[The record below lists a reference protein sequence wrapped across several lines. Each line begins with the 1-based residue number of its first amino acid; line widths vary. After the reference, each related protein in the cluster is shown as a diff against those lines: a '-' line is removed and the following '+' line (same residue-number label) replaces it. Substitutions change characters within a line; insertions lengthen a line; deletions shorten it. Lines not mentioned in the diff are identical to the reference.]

1 MSKIEEFNLRH
12 FCSID
17 DYFLIDGFYPFSDCI
32 TSKSYGVPDFLMPVT
47 LNITNKIRSLRVFDK
62 ESFKKELSINI
73 SSICKYFDNVIIDL
87 NFIKTHNNIPSS
99 AYYVPK
105 NFKNSNDIF
114 IEINTSGSKLA
125 ASKISLYLY
134 HELLLAYEDK
144 VLYMK
149 YNISFLDKTNI
160 DTSDFWQRILD
171 NKNLISYNTYTFAY
185 LMYFLNYNEIDNNTT
200 QIEADCLDFIKD
212 VTDSSTANE
221 LFKRTE
227 SYIKMKTFENKIY
240 TIDNLTSSDE
250 DIVINEINS
259 IISKDNLIFT
269 RKDYDDSKKQ
279 LMRNWAKYQHK
290 FKNNASKIINKL
302 FHEETRKRGIIEFF
316 NI

>member
-105 NFKNSNDIF
+105 ILKIQMIF
-114 IEINTSGSKLA
+114 L
-125 ASKISLYLY
+125 
-134 HELLLAYEDK
+134 
-144 VLYMK
+144 
-149 YNISFLDKTNI
+149 
-160 DTSDFWQRILD
+160 
-171 NKNLISYNTYTFAY
+171 
-185 LMYFLNYNEIDNNTT
+185 
-200 QIEADCLDFIKD
+200 
-212 VTDSSTANE
+212 
-221 LFKRTE
+221 
-227 SYIKMKTFENKIY
+227 
-240 TIDNLTSSDE
+240 
-250 DIVINEINS
+250 
-259 IISKDNLIFT
+259 
-269 RKDYDDSKKQ
+269 
-279 LMRNWAKYQHK
+279 
-290 FKNNASKIINKL
+290 
-302 FHEETRKRGIIEFF
+302 
-316 NI
+316 